1 MYYNE
6 SNVPQRT
13 RNPLAQRSSNYT
25 SQTFSKRNSSQ
36 LNQSFHLNSHNRLY
50 PSQSRNSMEE
60 YPSSAFL
67 KRSNSVVDA
76 HKLLNSKQNTSSKE
90 NRIKQLRLEIN
101 NADEKP
107 ENYWQN

>member
-1 MYYNE
+1 
-6 SNVPQRT
+6 
-13 RNPLAQRSSNYT
+13 
-25 SQTFSKRNSSQ
+25 
-36 LNQSFHLNSHNRLY
+36 
-50 PSQSRNSMEE
+50 MEE